1 MSAPSTVDSSDALSS
16 LQAHLGTFDRETLH
30 RGQAYFRSGRVGAV
44 VRFDDQTVT
53 AEVRGSRLYRVELRR
68 PDTDWQNSCT
78 CPVARD
84 CKHVAALGAHWLGK
98 LAAIKRAAPPVFR
111 PAGTTVGTAWERG
124 AFRTQWEPVLAK
136 ANGRPL
142 TSDEGA
148 FLTKLSQLFH
158 NFQVSGRI
166 SSVDIG
172 RLGLATNESRRAP
185 YEAAYAGWLP
195 EPPSDPLDLWHCIAY
210 DIETSGLAVPPF
222 MRSISDTSVVR
233 DFLQNRQRGE
243 SIKRWNDRFDRLL
256 ATPSTPPPVLGG
268 VVLPPGFELRLSL
281 APGKWSLETRTR
293 SEAPWKPAPKALLDR
308 ITRDPAGGLTTLD
321 ASPAVFAFL
330 AVCHEHHRRTYSFA
344 LNPGT
349 QGSRELLHRL
359 LSHRLA
365 RTLVVGFN
373 GEPLVFSDAPLAWE
387 IQRSANSAQDYEIA
401 LRLPDGQPF
410 PPAALHL
417 PGRPDLYLHGSIVY
431 QGPPALDGASATAAI
446 VPSEVIERPE
456 VLRTLRQ
463 FRAKL
468 PAEIE
473 ARFVTVPLHARIT
486 CALEVDAS
494 DNEIL
499 TLHLAAS
506 AKRPPIERSWLP
518 GGWSGGSKPSAETAE
533 PDRELYTFDFS
544 NADEAAGR
552 LDELGV
558 AFDSHL
564 QCWTRK
570 VTKTFPDEFIE
581 WREALPAGTEVIANG
596 ELASLLSAP
605 VRARIEFAVDETA
618 AHRDWFDLALAL
630 KPEDSTLTREEIA
643 LLLKA
648 RGKLVRLP
656 GKGWRRLNVEL
667 DGPPAAALEAA
678 GFDVATIG
686 EAALSG
692 ERHRFHA
699 LQLAQTAV
707 VDLLPESQAGALRSR
722 VQELSRPQAP
732 AIPEGLK
739 ADLRPYQR
747 EGFEFLAFLSINGLG
762 GVLADDMGLGKTLQ
776 ALTWLLWLAGRQPKG
791 EPLRTLVVCPKSVV
805 GNWDAETARFAPT
818 LGVVRFTPGR
828 TVKELSGHPG
838 QPMIVVANYTQLR
851 LNAEFFRKQAW
862 HAVILDEAQFIKNPA
877 SKVAQLAR
885 ELPGQHRLVL
895 TGTPIENRL
904 LDLWSLFAFALPG
917 LLGSQAA
924 FKRHYSQDN
933 PLALARLRTR
943 VRHFLLRRTKK
954 QVAADLPPRTEEDI
968 VIELEGEQD
977 RLYQAELKRARAQ
990 LLRVETPRQ
999 LDKARFNILAS
1010 LMRLRQICCHPA
1022 LIDDAHRD
1030 APSAKLEELLERV
1043 EELRDEGHQV
1053 LVFSQFVEMLHIIRD
1068 RMTAVGIE
1076 HLLLTGQTDNREEII
1091 AQFQADR
1098 SKTVFL
1104 LSLKAA
1110 GFGLNL
1116 TAASYVILYDPWWNP
1131 AVEAQA
1137 IDRAHRIGQ
1146 SAPVNAYRFIARG
1159 TVEEKIRALQRDKAA
1174 LANAVVQEDSLASV
1188 LDLET
1193 LKHVLS

>member
-1 MSAPSTVDSSDALSS
+1 MSEPSTVDSPDALSS
-16 LQAHLGTFDRETLH
+16 LQAHLGTLSRESLH

-44 VRFDDQTVT
+44 KRFDDHTVT
-53 AEVRGSRLYRVELRR
+53 AEVRGTRLYRTELRR
-68 PDTDWQNSCT
+68 EESDWQNSCT
-78 CPVARD
+78 CPMSRD
-84 CKHVAALGAHWLGK
+84 CKHVAALGAHWMNK
-98 LAAIKRAAPPVFR
+98 LAAARRAAAPVTR
-111 PAGTTVGTAWERG
+111 PAAGPSGSAWQRG
-124 AFRTQWEPVLAK
+124 AFRAQWEPVLVEK
-136 ANGRPL
+136 LGRTL
-142 TSDEGA
+142 AGDEGV
-148 FLTKLSQLFH
+148 FLNKLSQLFH
-158 NFQVSGRI
+158 NFQLSGRV
-166 SSVDIG
+166 SSVDIA
-172 RLGLATNESRRAP
+172 RLGFATNESKRAP
-185 YEAAYAGWLP
+185 YESAYAGWLP
-195 EPPSDPLDLWHCIAY
+195 EPPRDPLELWQCIAF
-210 DIETSGLAVPPF
+210 DLESSGLVVPEF
-222 MRSISDTSVVR
+222 MRPITDTTAVR
-233 DFLQNRQRGE
+233 DYLQNRQRGE

-256 ATPSTPPPVLGG
+256 AAPAVPPSAAAGLM
-268 VVLPPGFELRLSL
+268 LPPGFELRLSL
-281 APGKWSLETRTR
+281 APGRWSLETRTR
-293 SEAPWKPAPKALLDR
+293 PEAPWKPAPKALLDR

-365 RTLVVGFN
+365 RTLVVGVD
-373 GEPLVFSDAPLAWE
+373 GQPLEFSEAPLAWE
-387 IQRSANSAQDYEIA
+387 LQRSTTSPQDYEIA
-401 LRLPDGQPF
+401 LRLPGGQPF

-417 PGRPDLYLHGSIVY
+417 PGRPDLYLHGNIVY
-431 QGPPALDGASATAAI
+431 PGPPALDGASATAAI
-446 VPSEVIERPE
+446 VPAEVIERPE
-456 VLRTLRQ
+456 VLKTLRQ
-463 FRAKL
+463 FQARL

-473 ARFVTVPLHARIT
+473 SRFVNVPLHARVT
-486 CALEVDAS
+486 CTLGLDAQE
-494 DNEIL
+494 NEIL
-499 TLHLAAS
+499 TLQLFAVADKP
-506 AKRPPIERSWLP
+506 AMLRAWLP
-518 GGWSGGSKPSAETAE
+518 GGWSVVAKGPADPAPSK
-533 PDRELYTFDFS
+533 DKLYTFDFS
-544 NADEAAGR
+544 AADEAAGR
-552 LDELGV
+552 LEELGV
-558 AFDSHL
+558 AFDSHH
-564 QCWTRK
+564 QSWIRRI
-570 VTKTFPDEFIE
+570 TKTFPDEFIE
-581 WREALPAGTEVIANG
+581 WREALPPGTEVVATG

-605 VRARIEFAVDETA
+605 IRARVEFDIDEAT
-618 AHRDWFDLALAL
+618 HRDWFDLALAL
-630 KPEDSTLTREEIA
+630 KPEDSTLTKAEIA

-656 GKGWRRLNVEL
+656 GKGWRRLTVEL
-667 DGPPAAALEAA
+667 DGPPASALEAA
-678 GFDVATIG
+678 GFDVASIG

-692 ERHRFHA
+692 EKHRFHA
-699 LQLAQTAV
+699 LQLAQTSV
-707 VDLLPESQAGALRSR
+707 VDLLPDKQANALRDR
-722 VQELSRPQAP
+722 AQELSRPVAP
-732 AIPEGLK
+732 PLPEGLR
-739 ADLRPYQR
+739 AELRPYQR
-747 EGFEFLAFLSINGLG
+747 EGFEFLAFLSANGLG

-776 ALTWLLWLAGRQPKG
+776 ALTWLLWLSNAQPKG
-791 EPLRTLVVCPKSVV
+791 EPLLTLVVCPKSVV
-805 GNWDAETARFAPT
+805 GNWEAETMRFAPSLGVLRFAPT
-818 LGVVRFTPGR
+818 YTAR
-828 TVKELSGHPG
+828 ELSRRAGKPT
-838 QPMIVVANYTQLR
+838 IVVANYTQLR
-851 LNAEFFRKQAW
+851 LNADFFRDQEW

-885 ELPGQHRLVL
+885 ELPGRHRLVL

-917 LLGSQAA
+917 LLGTQAA

-968 VIELEGEQD
+968 VIELESEQD
-977 RLYQAELKRARAQ
+977 RLYQAELKHARAQ

-1022 LIDDAHRD
+1022 LIDGAHRD
-1030 APSAKLEELLERV
+1030 APSAKLDELLERV

-1053 LVFSQFVEMLHIIRD
+1053 LVFSQFVEMLHLIKE
-1068 RMTAVGIE
+1068 RMTTAGID
-1076 HLLLTGQTDNREEII
+1076 HLLLTGQTDNREELI

-1159 TVEEKIRALQRDKAA
+1159 TVEEKIRVLQRDKAA

>member
-1 MSAPSTVDSSDALSS
+1 MSVPSTVDSPDALSS
-16 LQAHLGTFDRETLH
+16 LQAHLGSFDRETLH
-30 RGQAYFRSGRVGAV
+30 RGQAYFRGGRVGAV
-44 VRFDDQTVT
+44 TRVDDQTVT
-53 AEVRGSRLYRVELRR
+53 AEVRGSRLYRIELRR
-68 PDTDWQNSCT
+68 EGVDWQNSCT
-78 CPVARD
+78 CPVGRN
-84 CKHVAALGAHWLGK
+84 CKHVAATGAHWLGK
-98 LAAIKRAAPPVFR
+98 LAAVKRATAPAFR
-111 PAGTTVGTAWERG
+111 PTTAPAGAEWQRG
-124 AFRTQWEPVLAK
+124 AFRAKWEPVLVK
-136 ANGRPL
+136 KLGRNL
-142 TSDEGA
+142 TSDEGV
-148 FLTKLSQLFH
+148 FLNKLSQLFH
-158 NFQVSGRI
+158 NYQLSGRV

-172 RLGLATNESRRAP
+172 KLGLATNESRRAP
-185 YEAAYAGWLP
+185 YESAYSGWLP
-195 EPPSDPLDLWHCIAY
+195 EAPSDPLELWQCIAY
-210 DIETSGLAVPPF
+210 DIESSGLVVPEF
-222 MRSISDTSVVR
+222 MRSITDTSSVR
-233 DFLQNRQRGE
+233 DSMQNRQRGE

-256 ATPSTPPPVLGG
+256 AAPAAAAPAQAGLA
-268 VVLPPGFELRLSL
+268 LPDGFELRLSL

-293 SEAPWKPAPKALLDR
+293 SEAPWKPAPRALIDR

-365 RTLVVGFN
+365 RTLVVGVD

-387 IQRSANSAQDYEIA
+387 LQRSATNPQDYEIA

-417 PGRPDLYLHGSIVY
+417 PGRPDLYLHGSMVY

-446 VPSEVIERPE
+446 VPGEVIERPE
-456 VLRTLRQ
+456 VLKTLRQ

-473 ARFVTVPLHARIT
+473 ARFVNVPLHARIT
-486 CALEVDAS
+486 CALTVDAS

-499 TLHLAAS
+499 TLQLHAVS
-506 AKRPPIERSWLP
+506 DRPAMDRSWLP
-518 GGWSGGSKPSAETAE
+518 GGWSAGAKTPAPEAEKGK
-533 PDRELYTFDFS
+533 LYTFDFS
-544 NADEAAGR
+544 APDEAAGR

-558 AFDSHL
+558 AFDSHH
-564 QCWTRK
+564 QSWIRR
-570 VTKTFPDEFIE
+570 VTKTFPDEFID
-581 WREALPAGTEVIANG
+581 WREALPVGTELLATG

-605 VRARIEFAVDETA
+605 IRARVEFDVSEA
-618 AHRDWFDLALAL
+618 AANRDWFDLALAL

-656 GKGWRRLNVEL
+656 GKGWRRLSVEL

-678 GFDVATIG
+678 GFDVASIG

-707 VDLLPESQAGALRSR
+707 VDLLPERQAGELRSR
-722 VQELSRPQAP
+722 ATELSRPVAP
-732 AIPEGLK
+732 PLPAGLR

-747 EGFEFLAFLSINGLG
+747 EGFEFLAFLSTNGLG

-776 ALTWLLWLAGRQPKG
+776 ALTWLLWLADRQPKG

-805 GNWDAETARFAPT
+805 GNWNAETARFAPS
-818 LGVVRFTPGR
+818 LGVVQFSPGK
-828 TVKELSGHPG
+828 TAKELSGHAG

-885 ELPGQHRLVL
+885 ELPGRHRLVL

-1022 LIDDAHRD
+1022 LIDSAHRD

-1043 EELRDEGHQV
+1043 DELREEGHQV

-1068 RMTAVGIE
+1068 RLVTAGIE
-1076 HLLLTGQTDNREEII
+1076 HLLLTGQTDNRDELI
-1091 AQFQADR
+1091 AQFQTDKT
-1098 SKTVFL
+1098 KTVFL

-1146 SAPVNAYRFIARG
+1146 SNPVNAYRFIAQG

-1193 LKHVLS
+1193 LKHVLG